1 MRKNYEMDMTT
12 GELMPKIITFALPLI
27 AASVLQ
33 LLFNAADI
41 VVVGRFVSPQAMAA
55 VGSTES
61 LVSLIIQLFVGF
73 SIGVNV
79 CVGRYYVAQRTR
91 ELSETVHTSVL
102 VSILLGIL
110 LSVVGILVA
119 RPMLELMGSPAD
131 VIEDSALYL
140 RIYFLGMPLIMLY
153 DFAAAILRAVGD
165 TKRPLY
171 FQLLAGVVNVF
182 LNLFFVLV
190 VGIGVAG
197 VAIATTLSQ
206 AISALAL
213 LGTLMREPGA
223 LHLDLRK
230 LRISWKR
237 FRSIV
242 EIGLPAGLQSTV
254 FNLSNVV
261 IQSSI
266 NAFGSIAM
274 AGSTAAQNIEGF
286 VYISMNSIYQ
296 TDLSFTAQNLGAGK
310 YSRINRILKDC
321 LLTVSLIG
329 LVMGIGAVLLDP
341 WLLRFF
347 TEDPEVVRYGQERL
361 LVVCAPYFLCGIMD
375 VMVGSLRGLGYS
387 VFPMIVS
394 LIGACGLRILFVLTL
409 FRLPFFHRLS
419 WLYMSYPI
427 TWTLTFTAHLLTFLH
442 VRRKFPT
449 TDEDQAIG

>member
-1 MRKNYEMDMTT
+1 MSKKYEMDMTT
-12 GELMPKIITFALPLI
+12 GVIMPKVITFALPLI
-27 AASVLQ
+27 VASVLQ

-55 VGSTES
+55 VGSTGS
-61 LVSLIIQLFVGF
+61 LVNLIIQLFVGF

-79 CVGRYYVAQRTR
+79 CVGKYYAAKRQEDMSDTI
-91 ELSETVHTSVL
+91 HTSIL
-102 VSILLGIL
+102 VSVIFGAILCVAGLFL
-110 LSVVGILVA
+110 A

-131 VIEDSALYL
+131 VIEDSVLYL

-171 FQLLAGVVNVF
+171 FQMIAGVINVI

-197 VAIATTLSQ
+197 VAIATTVSQ
-206 AISALAL
+206 GFSGIAL
-213 LGTLMREPGA
+213 LITLMREKGA

-230 LRISWKR
+230 LHVNWKLLR
-237 FRSIV
+237 YIM

-254 FNLSNVV
+254 FSLSNVV

-266 NAFGSIAM
+266 NSFGSVAM
-274 AGSTAAQNIEGF
+274 AGATAAQNIESF
-286 VYISMNSIYQ
+286 VYASMNSIYQ
-296 TDLSFTAQNLGAGK
+296 TNLSFTAQNLGARK

-321 LLTVSLIG
+321 LIAVVLIG
-329 LVMGIGAVLLDP
+329 LVMGIGAVMLDP

-347 TEDPEVVRYGQERL
+347 TTDAEVIRYGQERL
-361 LVVCAPYFLCGIMD
+361 LVVCGPYFLCGIMD

-387 VFPMIVS
+387 VIPMFVS
-394 LIGACGLRILFVLTL
+394 LIGACGLRIIFILTL
-409 FRLPFFHRLS
+409 FRLPYFHSLN

-427 TWTLTFTAHLLTFLH
+427 TWIITFTAHFITFLR
-442 VRRKFPT
+442 VRRKFPKA
-449 TDEDQAIG
+449 DA

>member
-1 MRKNYEMDMTT
+1 MSKKYEMDMTT
-12 GELMPKIITFALPLI
+12 GVIMPKVITFALPLM

-61 LVSLIIQLFVGF
+61 LVNLIIQLFVGF

-79 CVGRYYVAQRTR
+79 CVGKYYAAKRQEEMSDTIH
-91 ELSETVHTSVL
+91 SSIL
-102 VSILLGIL
+102 VSVIFGAILC
-110 LSVVGILVA
+110 VVGIILA
-119 RPMLELMGSPAD
+119 RPMLELMGSPSD
-131 VIEDSALYL
+131 VIEDSVLYL

-171 FQLLAGVVNVF
+171 FQMIAGVINVI

-197 VAIATTLSQ
+197 VAIATTISQ
-206 AISALAL
+206 GFSGIAL
-213 LGTLMREPGA
+213 LITLMREKGA

-230 LRISWKR
+230 LHINWKIL
-237 FRSIV
+237 RSIM

-254 FNLSNVV
+254 FSLSNVV

-266 NAFGSIAM
+266 NSFGSIAM
-274 AGSTAAQNIEGF
+274 AGATAAQNIEAF
-286 VYISMNSIYQ
+286 VYASMNSIYQ
-296 TDLSFTAQNLGAGK
+296 TNLSFTAQNLGARK
-310 YSRINRILKDC
+310 YSRINLILKDC
-321 LLTVSLIG
+321 LITVVLIG
-329 LVMGIGAVLLDP
+329 LVMGIGAVMLDP

-347 TEDPEVVRYGQERL
+347 TTDAEVVRYGQERL
-361 LVVCAPYFLCGIMD
+361 LVVCGPYFLCGIMD

-387 VFPMIVS
+387 VIPMFVS
-394 LIGACGLRILFVLTL
+394 LIGACGLRIVFILTL
-409 FRLPFFHRLS
+409 FRLPYFHSLN

-427 TWTLTFTAHLLTFLH
+427 TWIITFTAHFITFLR
-442 VRRKFPT
+442 VRRKFPKA
-449 TDEDQAIG
+449 DD

>member
-1 MRKNYEMDMTT
+1 MTT
-12 GELMPKIITFALPLI
+12 GVIMPKVITFALPLI

-55 VGSTES
+55 VGSTGS
-61 LVSLIIQLFVGF
+61 LVNLIIQLFVGF

-79 CVGRYYVAQRTR
+79 CVGKYYAAKRQEDMSDTI
-91 ELSETVHTSVL
+91 HTSIL
-102 VSILLGIL
+102 VSVIFGAILC
-110 LSVVGILVA
+110 VVGIILA

-131 VIEDSALYL
+131 VIEDSVLYL

-171 FQLLAGVVNVF
+171 FQMIAGVINVI

-197 VAIATTLSQ
+197 VAIATTVSQ
-206 AISALAL
+206 GFSGIAL
-213 LGTLMREPGA
+213 LITLMREKGA

-230 LRISWKR
+230 LHVNWKLL
-237 FRSIV
+237 RSIM

-254 FNLSNVV
+254 FSLSNVV

-266 NAFGSIAM
+266 NSFGSVAM
-274 AGSTAAQNIEGF
+274 AGATAAQNIESF
-286 VYISMNSIYQ
+286 VYASMNSIYQ
-296 TDLSFTAQNLGAGK
+296 TNLSFTAQNLGARK

-321 LLTVSLIG
+321 LIAVVLIG
-329 LVMGIGAVLLDP
+329 LVMGIGAVMLDP

-347 TEDPEVVRYGQERL
+347 TTDAEVIRYGRERL
-361 LVVCAPYFLCGIMD
+361 LVVCGPYFLCGIMD

-387 VFPMIVS
+387 VIPMFVS
-394 LIGACGLRILFVLTL
+394 LIGACGLRIVFILTL
-409 FRLPFFHRLS
+409 FRLPYFHSLN

-427 TWTLTFTAHLLTFLH
+427 TWTITFTAHFITFLR
-442 VRRKFPT
+442 VRRKFPKA
-449 TDEDQAIG
+449 DV

>member
-1 MRKNYEMDMTT
+1 MSKKYEMDMTT
-12 GELMPKIITFALPLI
+12 GVIMPKVITFALPLM

-55 VGSTES
+55 VGSTGS
-61 LVSLIIQLFVGF
+61 LVNLIIQLFVGF

-79 CVGRYYVAQRTR
+79 CVGKYYAAKRQ
-91 ELSETVHTSVL
+91 EEMSDTVHTSIL
-102 VSILLGIL
+102 VSVIFGVILCVAGLFL
-110 LSVVGILVA
+110 A

-131 VIEDSALYL
+131 VIEDSVLYL

-171 FQLLAGVVNVF
+171 FQMIAGVINVI

-197 VAIATTLSQ
+197 VAIATTVSQ
-206 AISALAL
+206 GFSGIAL
-213 LGTLMREPGA
+213 LITLMREKGA

-230 LRISWKR
+230 LHVNWKLL
-237 FRSIV
+237 RSIM

-254 FNLSNVV
+254 FSLSNVV

-266 NAFGSIAM
+266 NSFGSVAM
-274 AGSTAAQNIEGF
+274 AGATAAQNIESF
-286 VYISMNSIYQ
+286 VYASMNSIYQ
-296 TDLSFTAQNLGAGK
+296 TNLSFTAQNLGARK
-310 YSRINRILKDC
+310 YSRINLILKDC
-321 LLTVSLIG
+321 LITVVLIG
-329 LVMGIGAVLLDP
+329 LVMGIGAVMLDP

-347 TEDPEVVRYGQERL
+347 TTDAEVVRYGQERL
-361 LVVCAPYFLCGIMD
+361 LVVCGPYFLCGIMD

-387 VFPMIVS
+387 VIPMFVS
-394 LIGACGLRILFVLTL
+394 LIGACGLRIVFILTL
-409 FRLPFFHRLS
+409 FRLPYFHSLN

-427 TWTLTFTAHLLTFLH
+427 TWIITFTAHFITFLR
-442 VRRKFPT
+442 VRRKFPKA
-449 TDEDQAIG
+449 DD

>member
-1 MRKNYEMDMTT
+1 MSKKYEMDMTT
-12 GELMPKIITFALPLI
+12 GVIMPKVITFALPLI

-55 VGSTES
+55 VGSTGS
-61 LVSLIIQLFVGF
+61 LVNLIIQLFVGF

-79 CVGRYYVAQRTR
+79 CVGKYYAAKRQEDMSDTI
-91 ELSETVHTSVL
+91 HTSIL
-102 VSILLGIL
+102 VSVIFGAILC
-110 LSVVGILVA
+110 VA
-119 RPMLELMGSPAD
+119 GLFLARTMLELMGSPAD
-131 VIEDSALYL
+131 VIEDSVLYL

-171 FQLLAGVVNVF
+171 FQMIAGVINVI

-197 VAIATTLSQ
+197 VAIATTVSQ
-206 AISALAL
+206 GFSGIAL
-213 LGTLMREPGA
+213 LITLMREKGA

-230 LRISWKR
+230 LHVNWKLL
-237 FRSIV
+237 RSIM

-254 FNLSNVV
+254 FSLSNVV

-266 NAFGSIAM
+266 NSFGSVAM
-274 AGSTAAQNIEGF
+274 AGATAAQNIESF
-286 VYISMNSIYQ
+286 VYASMNSIYQ
-296 TDLSFTAQNLGAGK
+296 TNLSFTAQNLGARK

-321 LLTVSLIG
+321 LIAVVLIG
-329 LVMGIGAVLLDP
+329 LVMGIGAVMLDP

-347 TEDPEVVRYGQERL
+347 TTDAEVIRYGRERL
-361 LVVCAPYFLCGIMD
+361 LVVCGPYFLCGIMD

-387 VFPMIVS
+387 VIPMFVS
-394 LIGACGLRILFVLTL
+394 LIGACGLRIIFILTL
-409 FRLPFFHRLS
+409 FRLPYFHSLN

-427 TWTLTFTAHLLTFLH
+427 TWIITFTAHFITFLR
-442 VRRKFPT
+442 VRRKFPKA
-449 TDEDQAIG
+449 DA

>member
-1 MRKNYEMDMTT
+1 MSKKYEMDMTT
-12 GELMPKIITFALPLI
+12 GVIMPKVITFALPLI

-55 VGSTES
+55 VGSTGS
-61 LVSLIIQLFVGF
+61 LVNLIIQLFVGF

-79 CVGRYYVAQRTR
+79 CVGKYYAAKRQEDMSDTI
-91 ELSETVHTSVL
+91 HTSIL
-102 VSILLGIL
+102 VSVIFGAILCVAGLFL
-110 LSVVGILVA
+110 A

-131 VIEDSALYL
+131 VIEDSVLYL

-171 FQLLAGVVNVF
+171 FQMIAWVINVI

-197 VAIATTLSQ
+197 VAIATTVSQ
-206 AISALAL
+206 GFSGIAL
-213 LGTLMREPGA
+213 LITLMREKGA

-230 LRISWKR
+230 LHVNWKLL
-237 FRSIV
+237 RSIM

-254 FNLSNVV
+254 FSLSNVV

-266 NAFGSIAM
+266 NSFGSVAM
-274 AGSTAAQNIEGF
+274 AGATAAQNIESF
-286 VYISMNSIYQ
+286 VYASMNSIYQ
-296 TDLSFTAQNLGAGK
+296 TNLSFTAQNLGARK

-321 LLTVSLIG
+321 LIAVVLIG
-329 LVMGIGAVLLDP
+329 LVMGIGAVMLDP

-347 TEDPEVVRYGQERL
+347 TTDAEVIRYGRERL
-361 LVVCAPYFLCGIMD
+361 LVVCGPYFLCGIMD

-387 VFPMIVS
+387 VIPMFVS
-394 LIGACGLRILFVLTL
+394 LIGACGLRIIFILTL
-409 FRLPFFHRLS
+409 FRLPYFHSLH

-427 TWTLTFTAHLLTFLH
+427 TWIITFTAHFITFLR
-442 VRRKFPT
+442 VRRKFPKA
-449 TDEDQAIG
+449 DA

>member
-1 MRKNYEMDMTT
+1 MSKKYEMDMTT
-12 GELMPKIITFALPLI
+12 GVIMPKVITFALPLM

-61 LVSLIIQLFVGF
+61 LVNLIIQLFVGF

-79 CVGRYYVAQRTR
+79 CVGKYYAAKRQEEMSDTIH
-91 ELSETVHTSVL
+91 SSIL
-102 VSILLGIL
+102 VSVIFGAILC
-110 LSVVGILVA
+110 VVGIILA

-131 VIEDSALYL
+131 VIEDSVLYL

-171 FQLLAGVVNVF
+171 FQMIAGVINVI

-197 VAIATTLSQ
+197 VAIATTISQ
-206 AISALAL
+206 GFSGIAL
-213 LGTLMREPGA
+213 LITLMREKGA

-230 LRISWKR
+230 LHINWKIL
-237 FRSIV
+237 RSIM

-254 FNLSNVV
+254 FSLSNVV

-266 NAFGSIAM
+266 NSFGSVAM
-274 AGSTAAQNIEGF
+274 AGATAAQNIEAF
-286 VYISMNSIYQ
+286 VYASMNSIYQ
-296 TDLSFTAQNLGAGK
+296 TNLSFTAQNLGARK
-310 YSRINRILKDC
+310 YSRINLILKDC
-321 LLTVSLIG
+321 LITVVLIG
-329 LVMGIGAVLLDP
+329 LVMGIGAVMLDP

-347 TEDPEVVRYGQERL
+347 TTDAEVVRYGQERL
-361 LVVCAPYFLCGIMD
+361 LVVCGPYFLCGIMD

-387 VFPMIVS
+387 VIPMFVS
-394 LIGACGLRILFVLTL
+394 LIGACGLRIVFILTL
-409 FRLPFFHRLS
+409 FRLPYFHSLN

-427 TWTLTFTAHLLTFLH
+427 TWIITFTAHFITFLR
-442 VRRKFPT
+442 VRRKFPKA
-449 TDEDQAIG
+449 DA

>member
-1 MRKNYEMDMTT
+1 MSKKYEMDMTT
-12 GELMPKIITFALPLI
+12 GVIMPKVITFALPLI

-55 VGSTES
+55 VGSTGS
-61 LVSLIIQLFVGF
+61 LVNLIIQLFVGF

-79 CVGRYYVAQRTR
+79 CVGKYYAAKRQEDMSDTI
-91 ELSETVHTSVL
+91 HTSIL
-102 VSILLGIL
+102 VSVIFGAILCVAGLFL
-110 LSVVGILVA
+110 A

-131 VIEDSALYL
+131 VIEDSVLYL

-171 FQLLAGVVNVF
+171 FQMIAGVINVI

-197 VAIATTLSQ
+197 VAIATTVSQ
-206 AISALAL
+206 GFSSIAL
-213 LGTLMREPGA
+213 LITLMREKGA

-230 LRISWKR
+230 LHVNWKLLR
-237 FRSIV
+237 FIM

-254 FNLSNVV
+254 FSLSNVV

-266 NAFGSIAM
+266 NSFGSVAM
-274 AGSTAAQNIEGF
+274 AGATAAQNIESF
-286 VYISMNSIYQ
+286 VYASMNSIYQ
-296 TDLSFTAQNLGAGK
+296 TNLSFTAQNLGARK

-321 LLTVSLIG
+321 LIAVVLIG
-329 LVMGIGAVLLDP
+329 LVMGIGAVMLDP

-347 TEDPEVVRYGQERL
+347 TTDAEVIRYGQERL
-361 LVVCAPYFLCGIMD
+361 LVVCGPYFLCGIMD

-387 VFPMIVS
+387 VIPMFVS
-394 LIGACGLRILFVLTL
+394 LIGACGLRIIFILTL
-409 FRLPFFHRLS
+409 FRLPYFHSLN

-427 TWTLTFTAHLLTFLH
+427 TWIITFTAHFITFLR
-442 VRRKFPT
+442 VRRKFPKA
-449 TDEDQAIG
+449 DA

>member
-1 MRKNYEMDMTT
+1 MSKKYEMDMTT
-12 GELMPKIITFALPLI
+12 GVIMPKVITFALPLI
-27 AASVLQ
+27 VASVLQ

-55 VGSTES
+55 VGSTGS
-61 LVSLIIQLFVGF
+61 LVNLIIQLFVGF

-79 CVGRYYVAQRTR
+79 CVGKYYAAKRQEDMSDTI
-91 ELSETVHTSVL
+91 HTSIL
-102 VSILLGIL
+102 VSVIFGAILCVAGLFL
-110 LSVVGILVA
+110 A

-131 VIEDSALYL
+131 VIEDSVLYL

-171 FQLLAGVVNVF
+171 FQMIAGVINVI

-197 VAIATTLSQ
+197 VAIATTVSQ
-206 AISALAL
+206 GFSGIAL
-213 LGTLMREPGA
+213 LITLMREKGA

-230 LRISWKR
+230 LHVNWKLL
-237 FRSIV
+237 RSIM

-254 FNLSNVV
+254 FSLSNVV

-266 NAFGSIAM
+266 NSFGSVAM
-274 AGSTAAQNIEGF
+274 AGATAAQNIESF
-286 VYISMNSIYQ
+286 VYASMNSIYQ
-296 TDLSFTAQNLGAGK
+296 TNLSFTAQNLGARK

-321 LLTVSLIG
+321 LIAVVLIG
-329 LVMGIGAVLLDP
+329 LVMGIGAVMLDP

-347 TEDPEVVRYGQERL
+347 TTDAEVIRYGQERL
-361 LVVCAPYFLCGIMD
+361 LVVCEPYFLCGIMD

-387 VFPMIVS
+387 VIPMFVS
-394 LIGACGLRILFVLTL
+394 LIGACGLRIIFILTL
-409 FRLPFFHRLS
+409 FRLPYFHSLN

-427 TWTLTFTAHLLTFLH
+427 TWIITFTAHFITFLR
-442 VRRKFPT
+442 VRRKFPKA
-449 TDEDQAIG
+449 DA

>member
-1 MRKNYEMDMTT
+1 MSKKYEMDMTT
-12 GELMPKIITFALPLI
+12 GVIMPKVITFALPLM

-55 VGSTES
+55 VGSTGS
-61 LVSLIIQLFVGF
+61 LVNLIIQLFVGF

-79 CVGRYYVAQRTR
+79 CVGKYYAAKRQEEMSDTI
-91 ELSETVHTSVL
+91 HTSIL
-102 VSILLGIL
+102 VSVIFGVILCVAGLFL
-110 LSVVGILVA
+110 A

-131 VIEDSALYL
+131 VIEDSVLYL

-171 FQLLAGVVNVF
+171 FQMIAGVINVI

-197 VAIATTLSQ
+197 VAIATTVSQ
-206 AISALAL
+206 GFSGIAL
-213 LGTLMREPGA
+213 LITLMREKGA

-230 LRISWKR
+230 LHVNWKLL
-237 FRSIV
+237 RSIM

-254 FNLSNVV
+254 FSLSNVV

-266 NAFGSIAM
+266 NSFGSVAM
-274 AGSTAAQNIEGF
+274 AGATAAQNIESF
-286 VYISMNSIYQ
+286 VYASMNSIYQ
-296 TDLSFTAQNLGAGK
+296 TNLSFTAQNLGARK
-310 YSRINRILKDC
+310 YSRINLILKDC
-321 LLTVSLIG
+321 LITVVLIG
-329 LVMGIGAVLLDP
+329 LVMGIGAVMLDP

-347 TEDPEVVRYGQERL
+347 TTDAEVVRYGQERL
-361 LVVCAPYFLCGIMD
+361 LVVCGPYFLCGIMD

-387 VFPMIVS
+387 VIPMFVS
-394 LIGACGLRILFVLTL
+394 LIGACGLRIIFILTL
-409 FRLPFFHRLS
+409 FRLPYFHSLH

-427 TWTLTFTAHLLTFLH
+427 TWIITFTAHFITFLR
-442 VRRKFPT
+442 VRRKFPKA
-449 TDEDQAIG
+449 DA

>member
-1 MRKNYEMDMTT
+1 MTT
-12 GELMPKIITFALPLI
+12 GVIMPKVITFALPLI

-55 VGSTES
+55 VGSTGS
-61 LVSLIIQLFVGF
+61 LVNLIIQLFVGF

-79 CVGRYYVAQRTR
+79 CVGKYYAAKRQEDMSDTI
-91 ELSETVHTSVL
+91 HTSIL
-102 VSILLGIL
+102 VSVIFGAILCVAGLFL
-110 LSVVGILVA
+110 A

-131 VIEDSALYL
+131 VIEDSVLYL

-171 FQLLAGVVNVF
+171 FQMIAGVINVI

-197 VAIATTLSQ
+197 VAIATTVSQ
-206 AISALAL
+206 GFSGIAL
-213 LGTLMREPGA
+213 LITLMREKGA

-230 LRISWKR
+230 LHVNWKLL
-237 FRSIV
+237 RSIM

-254 FNLSNVV
+254 FSLSNVV

-266 NAFGSIAM
+266 NSFGSVAM
-274 AGSTAAQNIEGF
+274 AGATAAQNIESF
-286 VYISMNSIYQ
+286 VYASMNSIYQ
-296 TDLSFTAQNLGAGK
+296 TNLSFTAQNLGARK

-321 LLTVSLIG
+321 LIAVVLIG
-329 LVMGIGAVLLDP
+329 LVMGIGAVMLDP

-347 TEDPEVVRYGQERL
+347 TTDAEVICYGRERL
-361 LVVCAPYFLCGIMD
+361 LVVCGPYFLCGIMD

-387 VFPMIVS
+387 VIPMFVS
-394 LIGACGLRILFVLTL
+394 LIGACGLRIIFILTL
-409 FRLPFFHRLS
+409 FRLPYFHSLN

-427 TWTLTFTAHLLTFLH
+427 TWIITFTAHFITFLR
-442 VRRKFPT
+442 VRRKFPKA
-449 TDEDQAIG
+449 DA

>member
-1 MRKNYEMDMTT
+1 MSKKYEMDMTT
-12 GELMPKIITFALPLI
+12 GVIMPKVITFALPLM

-55 VGSTES
+55 VGSTGS
-61 LVSLIIQLFVGF
+61 LVNLIIQLFVGF

-79 CVGRYYVAQRTR
+79 CVGKYYAAKRQEDMSDTI
-91 ELSETVHTSVL
+91 HTSIL
-102 VSILLGIL
+102 VSVIFGAILCVAGLFL
-110 LSVVGILVA
+110 A

-131 VIEDSALYL
+131 VIEDSVLYL

-171 FQLLAGVVNVF
+171 FQMIAGVINVI

-197 VAIATTLSQ
+197 VAIATTVSQ
-206 AISALAL
+206 GFSGIAL
-213 LGTLMREPGA
+213 LITLMREKGA

-230 LRISWKR
+230 LHVNWKLL
-237 FRSIV
+237 RSIM

-254 FNLSNVV
+254 FSLSNVV

-266 NAFGSIAM
+266 NSFGSVAM
-274 AGSTAAQNIEGF
+274 AGATAAQNIESF
-286 VYISMNSIYQ
+286 VYASMNSIYQ
-296 TDLSFTAQNLGAGK
+296 TNLSFTAQNLGARK
-310 YSRINRILKDC
+310 YGRINRILKDC
-321 LLTVSLIG
+321 LIAVVLIG
-329 LVMGIGAVLLDP
+329 LVMGIGAVMLDP

-347 TEDPEVVRYGQERL
+347 TTDAEVIRYGRERL
-361 LVVCAPYFLCGIMD
+361 LVVCGPYFLCGIMD

-387 VFPMIVS
+387 VIPMFVS
-394 LIGACGLRILFVLTL
+394 LIGACGLRIIFILTL
-409 FRLPFFHRLS
+409 FRLPYFHSLN

-427 TWTLTFTAHLLTFLH
+427 TWIITFTAHFITFLR
-442 VRRKFPT
+442 VRRKFPKA
-449 TDEDQAIG
+449 DA

>member
-1 MRKNYEMDMTT
+1 MSKKYEMDMTT
-12 GELMPKIITFALPLI
+12 GVIMPKVITFALPLI

-55 VGSTES
+55 VGSTGS
-61 LVSLIIQLFVGF
+61 LVNLIIQLFVGF

-79 CVGRYYVAQRTR
+79 CVGKYYAAKRQEDMSDTI
-91 ELSETVHTSVL
+91 HTSIL
-102 VSILLGIL
+102 VSVIFGAILCVAGLFL
-110 LSVVGILVA
+110 A

-131 VIEDSALYL
+131 VIEDSVLYL

-171 FQLLAGVVNVF
+171 FQMIAGVINVI

-197 VAIATTLSQ
+197 VAIATTVSQ
-206 AISALAL
+206 GFSGIAL
-213 LGTLMREPGA
+213 LITLMREKGA

-230 LRISWKR
+230 LHVNWKLL
-237 FRSIV
+237 RSIM

-254 FNLSNVV
+254 FSLSNVV

-266 NAFGSIAM
+266 NSFGSVAM
-274 AGSTAAQNIEGF
+274 AGATAAQNIESF
-286 VYISMNSIYQ
+286 VYASMNSIYQ
-296 TDLSFTAQNLGAGK
+296 TNLSFTAQNLGARK

-321 LLTVSLIG
+321 LIAVVLIG
-329 LVMGIGAVLLDP
+329 LVMGIGAVMLDP

-347 TEDPEVVRYGQERL
+347 TTDAEVIRYGRERL
-361 LVVCAPYFLCGIMD
+361 LVVCGPYFLCGIMD

-387 VFPMIVS
+387 VIPMFVS
-394 LIGACGLRILFVLTL
+394 LIGACGLRIIFILTL
-409 FRLPFFHRLS
+409 FRFPYFHSLN

-427 TWTLTFTAHLLTFLH
+427 TWIITFTAHFITFLR
-442 VRRKFPT
+442 VRRKFPKA
-449 TDEDQAIG
+449 DA

>member
-1 MRKNYEMDMTT
+1 MSKKYEMDMTT
-12 GELMPKIITFALPLI
+12 GVIMPKVITFALPLI
-27 AASVLQ
+27 VASVLQ

-55 VGSTES
+55 VGSTGS
-61 LVSLIIQLFVGF
+61 LVNLIIQLFVGF

-79 CVGRYYVAQRTR
+79 CVGKYYAAKRQEDMSDTI
-91 ELSETVHTSVL
+91 HTSIL
-102 VSILLGIL
+102 VSVIFGAILCIAGLFL
-110 LSVVGILVA
+110 A

-131 VIEDSALYL
+131 VIEDSVLYL

-171 FQLLAGVVNVF
+171 FQMIAGVINVI

-197 VAIATTLSQ
+197 VAIATTVSQ
-206 AISALAL
+206 GFSGIAL
-213 LGTLMREPGA
+213 LITLMREKGA

-230 LRISWKR
+230 LHVNWKLLR
-237 FRSIV
+237 CIM

-254 FNLSNVV
+254 FSLSNVV

-266 NAFGSIAM
+266 NSFGSVAM
-274 AGSTAAQNIEGF
+274 AGATAAQNIESF
-286 VYISMNSIYQ
+286 VYASMNSIYQ
-296 TDLSFTAQNLGAGK
+296 TNLSFTAQNLGARK

-321 LLTVSLIG
+321 LTAVVLIG
-329 LVMGIGAVLLDP
+329 LVMGIAPALLDP

-347 TEDPEVVRYGQERL
+347 TTDAEVIRYGQERL
-361 LVVCAPYFLCGIMD
+361 LVVCGPYFLCGIMD

-387 VFPMIVS
+387 VIPMFVS
-394 LIGACGLRILFVLTL
+394 LIGACGLRIIFILTL
-409 FRLPFFHRLS
+409 FRLPYFHSLN

-427 TWTLTFTAHLLTFLH
+427 TWIITFTAHFITFLR
-442 VRRKFPT
+442 VRRKFPKA
-449 TDEDQAIG
+449 DA

>member
-1 MRKNYEMDMTT
+1 MSKKYEMDMTT
-12 GELMPKIITFALPLI
+12 GVIMLKVITFALPLI

-55 VGSTES
+55 VGSTGS
-61 LVSLIIQLFVGF
+61 LVNLIIQLFVGF

-79 CVGRYYVAQRTR
+79 CVGKYYAAKRQEDMSDTI
-91 ELSETVHTSVL
+91 HTSIL
-102 VSILLGIL
+102 VSVIFGAILCVAGLFL
-110 LSVVGILVA
+110 A

-131 VIEDSALYL
+131 VIEDSVLYL

-171 FQLLAGVVNVF
+171 FQMIAGVINVI

-197 VAIATTLSQ
+197 VAIATTVSQ
-206 AISALAL
+206 GFSGIAL
-213 LGTLMREPGA
+213 LITLMREKGA

-230 LRISWKR
+230 LHVNWKLL
-237 FRSIV
+237 RSIM

-254 FNLSNVV
+254 FSLSNVV

-266 NAFGSIAM
+266 NSFGSVAM
-274 AGSTAAQNIEGF
+274 AGATAAQNIESF
-286 VYISMNSIYQ
+286 VYASMNSIYQ
-296 TDLSFTAQNLGAGK
+296 TNLSFTAQNLGARK

-321 LLTVSLIG
+321 LTAVVLIG
-329 LVMGIGAVLLDP
+329 LVMGIGAVMLDP

-347 TEDPEVVRYGQERL
+347 TTDAEVIRYGQERL
-361 LVVCAPYFLCGIMD
+361 LVVCGPYFLCGIMD

-387 VFPMIVS
+387 VIPMFVS
-394 LIGACGLRILFVLTL
+394 LIGACGLRIIFILTL
-409 FRLPFFHRLS
+409 FRLPYFHSLN

-427 TWTLTFTAHLLTFLH
+427 TWIITFTAHFITFLR
-442 VRRKFPT
+442 VRRKFPKA
-449 TDEDQAIG
+449 DA